1 MYASYH
7 GFDVYRVNGSYYGVP
22 QEMGPIDP
30 GAPELC
36 SDERVIV
43 GRSLTEIQGAVDS
56 GEARLQDTVGGCN
69 ICAVGDRFAV
79 VPCELGEVDFR
90 VRRQRENPRIIWVN
104 NWSEAR
110 KAAAQLSPVLANSNS
125 DVDERPVLNRQV
137 SLEEAL
143 KSDVTRLQSD
153 LSLLATR
160 VTSAEGDLA
169 AIYQSRTWRI
179 LAAVGGFLQN
189 AGRVLGRRAR

>member
-1 MYASYH
+1 M
-7 GFDVYRVNGSYYGVP
+7 R
-22 QEMGPIDP
+22 
-30 GAPELC
+30 
-36 SDERVIV
+36 
-43 GRSLTEIQGAVDS
+43 
-56 GEARLQDTVGGCN
+56 
-69 ICAVGDRFAV
+69 
-79 VPCELGEVDFR
+79 
-90 VRRQRENPRIIWVN
+90 PRIIWVN

-110 KAAAQLSPVLANSNS
+110 KAAAQFMSPVLANLNS
-125 DVDERPVLNRQV
+125 DVNERPALNRQV

-160 VTSAEGDLA
+160 VTSAEEDLA
-169 AIYQSRTWRI
+169 AIYQSRTWRM